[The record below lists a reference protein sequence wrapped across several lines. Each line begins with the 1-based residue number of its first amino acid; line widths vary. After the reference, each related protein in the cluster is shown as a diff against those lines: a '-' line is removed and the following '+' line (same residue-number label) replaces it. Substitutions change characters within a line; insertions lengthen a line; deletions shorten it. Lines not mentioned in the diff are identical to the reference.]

1 MVGYRAVS
9 RVLLGLLPVWSA
21 PLSGSQEGALETGM
35 VNPGYQ
41 DAPSWFRNSFLDIRE
56 DLSDA
61 TAEGR
66 RLMLYFY
73 QDGCPYCKKLLQDN
87 FGQAAIAAKT
97 RELFDVVAINMWGDR
112 EVTGL
117 KGEDTTEKAFAKNVK
132 VMFTPTLVMLDEN
145 GEVALRIN
153 GYFPPHRFDAALDYV
168 GGKHEKELT
177 FAEYAVTVSP
187 VPASGELHGDPS
199 WLKSPYRF
207 ADRMKASGKPL
218 LVLFEQKWCL
228 ACDELHR
235 EILSREDSMARLSK
249 FDVAVLDMWSNEA
262 VQTPDGR
269 DTTAKTWARD
279 LDVKYAPAL
288 VFFGTDGKEA
298 IRADAYLRTFH
309 IQSLM
314 DYVTSGAYRDQPE
327 FQRFIASQA
336 DALREQGIE
345 VDLME

>member
-1 MVGYRAVS
+1 MVGYRAAF
-9 RVLLGLLPVWSA
+9 RVLVGLLPVWSG
-21 PLSGSQEGALETGM
+21 PLSGSQEGALEEGM

-41 DAPSWFRNSFLDIRE
+41 DAPAWFSHSFLDIRE
-56 DLSDA
+56 DLADA

-73 QDGCPYCKKLLQDN
+73 QDGCPYCKKLMQDN

-97 RELFDVVAINMWGDR
+97 RESFDVVAINMWGDR
-112 EVTGL
+112 GVTGL
-117 KGEDTTEKAFAKNVK
+117 KGEDTTEKGFAKSVK

-145 GEVALRIN
+145 GGVALRIN

-168 GGKHEKELT
+168 GGRHEKELT
-177 FAEYAVTVSP
+177 FAEYAATVSP
-187 VPASGELHGDPS
+187 VPASGDLRTDAS
-199 WLKSPYRF
+199 WLKPPYRF
-207 ADRMKASGKPL
+207 AEGMRASGKPL
-218 LVLFEQKWCL
+218 LVLFEQKQCR
-228 ACDELHR
+228 ACDELHG
-235 EILSREDSMARLSK
+235 EILSREDSMALLSK
-249 FDVAVLDMWSNEA
+249 FDLAVLDRWSNEA

-269 DTTAKTWARD
+269 DTTAKDWARA

-314 DYVTSGAYRDQPE
+314 DYVASGAYRDQSE
-327 FQRFIASQA
+327 FQRFIASRA